1 MQLQIQP
8 TSIRPT
14 RGDMNSQAAD
24 KGPHEV
30 QINECAVATQPQ
42 HICTFQ
48 SMASVH
54 SNSDIEFS
62 SIRQELTPSSRK

>member
-30 QINECAVATQPQ
+30 QINECAVA
-42 HICTFQ
+42 ICTFQ
-48 SMASVH
+48 STASVQPAVTPTVTL
-54 SNSDIEFS
+54 NSPASD
-62 SIRQELTPSSRK
+62 KN

>member
-30 QINECAVATQPQ
+30 QINECAGATQPQ

-48 SMASVH
+48 SMASVQPAVTPTVTL
-54 SNSDIEFS
+54 NSPASD
-62 SIRQELTPSSRK
+62 KN

>member
-24 KGPHEV
+24 RGPREV
-30 QINECAVATQPQ
+30 HVNECAIATQHQ
-42 HICTFQ
+42 LTCTIQ
-48 SMASVH
+48 SMASVQPAVIL
-54 SNSDIEFS
+54 NSPTTD
-62 SIRQELTPSSRK
+62 KN